1 MFSIS
6 GVNALSQY
14 SHLNPEQY
22 ATLAIWDKYFNAE
35 QGRYNEVE
43 GIYKIEIWKY
53 PTSIPYREDGGLV
66 DKLSLFL
73 SMRTD
78 PDSRIEK
85 ELEIMIEE
93 MKW

>member
-1 MFSIS
+1 
-6 GVNALSQY
+6 
-14 SHLNPEQY
+14 LNPEQY
-22 ATLAIWDKYFNAE
+22 ETLAIWNKYFNAE
-35 QGRYNEVE
+35 KGQYNKIE

-53 PTSIPYREDGGLV
+53 PTSIPYLGNGGFV

-73 SMRTD
+73 SMKND